1 MLKYLLEKEFKQIF
15 RNSFLPKM
23 FVMLPTVMLLIMPW
37 AANQEVKNLKLSVV
51 DNDHSTMSQK
61 LVNKATSTS
70 YFTLTDYSPSYNEAL
85 KSVQAGK
92 SDVVLVIE
100 KDFEKNVSSSVGKV
114 FIASNA
120 VNGVKGGMGSSYMAN
135 IVNDFSNDLKQEY
148 GTQVASSKKGFQI
161 KPYYAFNAHLDYKVY
176 MIPALMVMM
185 LTMLSGFLPALNIV
199 GEKEK
204 GTMEQ
209 INVTPIGKFQFIL
222 SKLIPYWCVGFF
234 VLTYSMLLAWI
245 IYGLTP
251 SGNILLIY
259 LFTTIYVLVVSGLG
273 LIISNYSSTMI
284 QALFLMFFF
293 LMVFILT
300 SGLFTPVE
308 SMPMWAQYLTTLNP
322 LKYFIQVMRM
332 VYLKGS
338 GFFSLIPQLLSLIV
352 FALVLDLW
360 AVKSYKKSA

>member
-1 MLKYLLEKEFKQIF
+1 
-15 RNSFLPKM
+15 
-23 FVMLPTVMLLIMPW
+23 
-37 AANQEVKNLKLSVV
+37 
-51 DNDHSTMSQK
+51 
-61 LVNKATSTS
+61 
-70 YFTLTDYSPSYNEAL
+70 
-85 KSVQAGK
+85 
-92 SDVVLVIE
+92 
-100 KDFEKNVSSSVGKV
+100 
-114 FIASNA
+114 
-120 VNGVKGGMGSSYMAN
+120 
-135 IVNDFSNDLKQEY
+135 
-148 GTQVASSKKGFQI
+148 
-161 KPYYAFNAHLDYKVY
+161 
-176 MIPALMVMM
+176 
-185 LTMLSGFLPALNIV
+185 
-199 GEKEK
+199 
-204 GTMEQ
+204 MEQ

-234 VLTYSMLLAWI
+234 VITYSMLLAWI
-245 IYGLTP
+245 IYGLTL

-293 LMVFILT
+293 LMFFILT

-332 VYLKGS
+332 VYLKGR